1 MKKFSINKKLNFI
14 LIAITSIM
22 LILLGA
28 IITLLFNKSYNEKNI
43 SNIQQQIGGVE
54 ESIENY
60 LNQQEGSYTQLKEI
74 LKNACLATNSESI
87 VIDRLGYVFLVY
99 GNDYDELL
107 YSKLEINESKE
118 NINNELMYNEKI
130 NINNNKISAYIKTI
144 NDEDSIDGYIIM
156 IPKAE
161 NDKWNNML
169 FIWVAVILEILIS
182 AFVISFATKK
192 YVSEPINILNN
203 TANKISKGEVEKRVE
218 VRCDNE
224 IGQLAKSFNIMAEA
238 LEQSDIKRRDFISNV
253 SHELRSPIT
262 SIKGFI
268 GAILDGVIPRDK
280 ENYYLKIV
288 YDEIDRLARLVN
300 DLLDISSM
308 EAGKFNLTIT
318 EFDINQVISLCI
330 LNLEN
335 KIKDK
340 GLNVKATFHENRF
353 YVLGDRD
360 RIIQVV
366 TNLIE
371 NAIKYSDDNGYIKTN
386 VYSKGVKI
394 YVDIFNSGEGIDEK
408 DINMIW
414 DRFYKGDKSRTNKL
428 STGLGL
434 AIVKSIIFQ
443 HNEDIWVKNIEGKG
457 VSFIFTLKK
466 SH

>member
-144 NDEDSIDGYIIM
+144 YDEDSIDGYIIM

-203 TANKISKGEVEKRVE
+203 TANKISKGEVEK
-218 VRCDNE
+218 
-224 IGQLAKSFNIMAEA
+224 
-238 LEQSDIKRRDFISNV
+238 IK
-253 SHELRSPIT
+253 E
-262 SIKGFI
+262 
-268 GAILDGVIPRDK
+268 
-280 ENYYLKIV
+280 YY
-288 YDEIDRLARLVN
+288 
-300 DLLDISSM
+300 
-308 EAGKFNLTIT
+308 
-318 EFDINQVISLCI
+318 SL
-330 LNLEN
+330 
-335 KIKDK
+335 
-340 GLNVKATFHENRF
+340 
-353 YVLGDRD
+353 
-360 RIIQVV
+360 
-366 TNLIE
+366 
-371 NAIKYSDDNGYIKTN
+371 
-386 VYSKGVKI
+386 I
-394 YVDIFNSGEGIDEK
+394 YG
-408 DINMIW
+408 
-414 DRFYKGDKSRTNKL
+414 
-428 STGLGL
+428 
-434 AIVKSIIFQ
+434 
-443 HNEDIWVKNIEGKG
+443 
-457 VSFIFTLKK
+457 
-466 SH
+466 